1 MIEFHNISNITPY
14 KIFKEKYDEALN
26 AGQKNIEAI
35 SIASFNKEKNEVDS
49 RFVNLKIIDNDK
61 FIFFSNYNSPK
72 SLAFESHNQVSVNIY
87 WPVINLQI
95 RMKAKISKK
104 KRSYNQAYFL
114 KRSPEKNALAISSNQ
129 SKSISSYDLVVKKY
143 NDVKKDRNLQDE
155 AVAFAG
161 KGVTKSKAIKDYA
174 NVMIKQILA
183 LGKVDNRNPFDV
195 LKKVGE
201 RLNLEG
207 FLKEGEELPNV
218 IAKLLGQERNL
229 KNNVRKLVQLK
240 NL

>member
-104 KRSYNQAYFL
+104 ERSYNQAYFL
-114 KRSPEKNALAISSNQ
+114 KRSVEKNALAISSDQ
-129 SKSISSYDLVVKKY
+129 SKSISSYDLVVKNY
-143 NDVKKDRNLQDE
+143 NEVKKDMD
-155 AVAFAG
+155 
-161 KGVTKSKAIKDYA
+161 
-174 NVMIKQILA
+174 
-183 LGKVDNRNPFDV
+183 
-195 LKKVGE
+195 LKECPEYWGGFTFKPYEIEFWEGNSF
-201 RLNLEG
+201 RLN
-207 FLKEGEELPNV
+207 K
-218 IAKLLGQERNL
+218 RNMY
-229 KNNVRKLVQLK
+229 KLVDDTWHHNILQP
-240 NL
+240 

>member
-114 KRSPEKNALAISSNQ
+114 KRSPEKNALAISSDQ

-143 NDVKKDRNLQDE
+143 NDVKKDRNLQE
-155 AVAFAG
+155 CPEYWGGFAFKPYEIEFWEG
-161 KGVTKSKAIKDYA
+161 NSFRLNKR
-174 NVMIKQILA
+174 NVYRL
-183 LGKVDNRNPFDV
+183 VDNIWH
-195 LKKVGE
+195 LSI
-201 RLNLEG
+201 LE
-207 FLKEGEELPNV
+207 P
-218 IAKLLGQERNL
+218 
-229 KNNVRKLVQLK
+229 
-240 NL
+240 